1 MYALK
6 SVSNLRF
13 TYPSSDRSHSKIQ
26 VVLQSKKTNH
36 MEYMG
41 TRVLLYQNR
50 ISSIMCP
57 GANLMLKL

>member
-36 MEYMG
+36 IEKIYG
-41 TRVLLYQNR
+41 NRSIIVPKPYFLYYVPR
-50 ISSIMCP
+50 R
-57 GANLMLKL
+57 

>member
-26 VVLQSKKTNH
+26 VVLQSKKNKSYGKNIWEQ
-36 MEYMG
+36 EYYC
-41 TRVLLYQNR
+41 TKTVFPLLCAPAL
-50 ISSIMCP
+50 I
-57 GANLMLKL
+57 

>member
-36 MEYMG
+36 RKNIWEQEYYC
-41 TRVLLYQNR
+41 TKTVFPLLCAPAL
-50 ISSIMCP
+50 I
-57 GANLMLKL
+57 